1 MSKTFALSLVTPEE
15 TAFTGDAFSVTIPTT
30 TGEITV
36 LPGHIPLITT
46 IAPGM
51 MTVRMKEEERYF
63 AVSRGVVE
71 VSPTTIRIL
80 SDIADRVDTLDEQ
93 AIEAAKKR
101 AEDLMN
107 EKRGDTE
114 GFAEA
119 TAILDREIARLRSVR
134 RRPRSGRRTP

>member
-1 MSKTFALSLVTPEE
+1 MAATFSFSLVTPEG
-15 TAFTGDAFSVTIPTT
+15 TAFTGNAMSVTLPST
-30 TGEITV
+30 TGELTI

-46 IAPGM
+46 LAPGM
-51 MTVRMKEEERYF
+51 MTVRMKDGEQNF

-71 VSPTTIRIL
+71 VSDKNIRVL
-80 SDIADRVDTLDEQ
+80 SDIADRVDSLDEQ
-93 AIEAAKKR
+93 AIEQAKAK
-101 AEDLMN
+101 AEDLMK

-134 RRPRSGRRTP
+134 RRPGRSRRSA

>member
-1 MSKTFALSLVTPEE
+1 MAATFSFSLITPEA
-15 TAFTGDAFSVTIPTT
+15 TAFTGEASSVTIPTT

-36 LPGHIPLITT
+36 LPGHIPLISTL
-46 IAPGM
+46 APGM
-51 MTVRMKEEERYF
+51 MIVRVKDGEQYF

-71 VSPTTIRIL
+71 VTAKNIRVL
-80 SDIADRVDTLDEQ
+80 SDIADRVDSLDEQ
-93 AIEAAKKR
+93 AIEDAKRR

-107 EKRGDTE
+107 EKRGDAE

-134 RRPRSGRRTP
+134 RRPRSGRRA

>member
-1 MSKTFALSLVTPEE
+1 MPTTFSFSLVTPEG
-15 TAFTGDAFSVTIPTT
+15 TAFTGDALSVTLPST

-46 IAPGM
+46 LAPGM
-51 MTVRMKEEERYF
+51 MTVRIKDSEQFF

-71 VSPTTIRIL
+71 VSAKNIRVL
-80 SDIADRVDTLDEQ
+80 SDIADRVDSLDEQ
-93 AIEAAKKR
+93 AIEDAKKK

-119 TAILDREIARLRSVR
+119 TAILDREIARLRSVK
-134 RRPRSGRRTP
+134 RRPRSSRRSA

>member
-1 MSKTFALSLVTPEE
+1 MISVTLITPEQ
-15 TAFTGDAFSVTIPTT
+15 TAFSGEASSITIPTT

-46 IAPGM
+46 LAPGM
-51 MTVRMKEEERYF
+51 MTVRMKDGEHFF

-71 VSPTTIRIL
+71 VSAKNIRVL
-80 SDIADRVDTLDEQ
+80 SDIADRVDSLDEQ
-93 AIEAAKKR
+93 AIEQAKAK
-101 AEDLMN
+101 AEDLMK

-134 RRPRSGRRTP
+134 RRPGRSRRAS